1 MILAT
6 KFIPKKCAILLIEF
20 QNEFATE
27 GGKIYGQVQ
36 NLSSK
41 IEYCWLEKELPWT
54 TASINFVRF
63 HEILNQTEAE
73 KFTCLS

>member
-41 IEYCWLEKELPWT
+41 IELEKELPWT
-54 TASINFVRF
+54 TASIDFVRF
-63 HEILNQTEAE
+63 HKSNR
-73 KFTCLS
+73 S